1 MSQLALFKA
10 HAYGNDFL
18 FARASEVA
26 ALLDDVPALA
36 RAVCDRHR
44 GVGADGL
51 GLYEM
56 TPDGAT
62 MRLLNADG
70 SHSEVSGNGV
80 RCLATLVARQRE
92 LVAGDAAVVRIQSG
106 AGDKL
111 LTLLAV
117 DGERFCFRAA
127 MGQPTD
133 IRRVRLHVPGE
144 EVEAVALSVGN
155 PQCVVVGGELSMERL
170 ARFGPVLQRDPQ
182 FPEGVNFE
190 LAVVESPSR
199 VRILIWER
207 GVGPTHSSGTGS
219 CASAV
224 AAAIAGGADRDVEVV
239 APGGSQRVA
248 WTAEGL
254 FLTGDAQVVFQGTWL
269 L

>member
-1 MSQLALFKA
+1 MSGLALVKA

-18 FARASEVA
+18 FARAGDVA
-26 ALLDDVPALA
+26 ALAADESALA
-36 RAVCDRHR
+36 RSVCDRHR

-51 GLYEM
+51 ALYEV

-70 SHSEVSGNGV
+70 SRSEVSGNGV
-80 RCLATLVARQRE
+80 RCLATLVARQRQ
-92 LVAGDAAVVRIQSG
+92 LAANDAPVVRIQSG

-111 LTLLAV
+111 LTLLHV

-127 MGQPTD
+127 MGQPAD
-133 IRRVRLHVPGE
+133 IRQVRLRVPGE

-170 ARFGPVLQRDPQ
+170 GRFGPELQRSPQ

-224 AAAIAGGADRDVEVV
+224 AAATVGGAGRDVEVV
-239 APGGSQRVA
+239 APGGTQRVE
-248 WTAEGL
+248 WTPEGL
-254 FLTGDAQVVFQGTWL
+254 FLTGAAQVVFEGTWL